1 MSDLAIRVE
10 GVSKQYRIGQRE
22 RYKALRDVLCDAIA
36 SPFRQL
42 RSSFQ
47 RSNVATFQRSNDDYI
62 WALKDVCFEIK
73 QGEVVG
79 TIGRNGAVRF
89 EIRNPKFAITS
100 PLPHHRADRG
110 ACRDPR

>member
-1 MSDLAIRVE
+1 MSDVAIRVE
-10 GVSKQYRIGQRE
+10 HLGKLYPIGKPQE
-22 RYKALRDVLCDAIA
+22 RFPTLRDKLADAFT

-42 RSSFQ
+42 RSS
-47 RSNVATFQRSNDDYI
+47 FQRSNDDYI

>member
-1 MSDLAIRVE
+1 
-10 GVSKQYRIGQRE
+10 VSKQYRIGQRE

-62 WALKDVCFEIK
+62 WGLKDVSFDVK
-73 QGEVVG
+73 HGEVIG
-79 TIGRNGAVRF
+79 TIGRNGYL
-89 EIRNPKFAITS
+89 NGAI
-100 PLPHHRADRG
+100 LGMKRAGRRRAG
-110 ACRDPR
+110 NHAAAQH